1 MRSVWLFL
9 GSRGRRNHIPAISKA
24 HSQNSGGIP
33 EDSLRNAQPRCIADA
48 VLPSNAVTLL
58 SCCCCANHHQRLCR
72 RHCTVHCCLS
82 PVLLCC
88 RCRRSHRRCRCCC
101 YCYCHH
107 HHRPLLLIFLF
118 VGCCVVVCHPLLSLH
133 AVMRPSTLSLT
144 ASFAANCHPP
154 LPRLLLLQL
163 PLPPGLHHCHRYH
176 PWLKSPSSIAKERGK
191 SSTTIRVPMAAS
203 L

>member
-1 MRSVWLFL
+1 MHNLDVLQMLSHHQTP
-9 GSRGRRNHIPAISKA
+9 SRCRCVVVVPTITSAFAIA
-24 HSQNSGGIP
+24 
-33 EDSLRNAQPRCIADA
+33 IAPFIA
-48 VLPSNAVTLL
+48 VYHR
-58 SCCCCANHHQRLCR
+58 CCCVAVAVEVN
-72 RHCTVHCCLS
+72 
-82 PVLLCC
+82 
-88 RCRRSHRRCRCCC
+88 RRCRCCC
-101 YCYCHH
+101 YCYRHH
-107 HHRPLLLIFLF
+107 HHLPLLLIPLF

-176 PWLKSPSSIAKERGK
+176 LWLKSPSSIAKERGK